1 MKAPLAQAQLQRL
14 VIDYRSG
21 ELVLR
26 CLYKTDN
33 GPNPGTKARGKEV
46 SRLARS
52 GLQDALRALEG
63 AVECAGTSGF
73 TTREDILVATISPD
87 ADKLVKG
94 AR

>member
-33 GPNPGTKARGKEV
+33 GPNPGTKARRREV
-46 SRLARS
+46 EDLARE
-52 GLQDALRALEG
+52 GLRQALRALEG
-63 AVECAGTSGF
+63 DVTMAGTSGF
-73 TTREDILVATISPD
+73 STREDILLAAASPAVD
-87 ADKLVKG
+87 TQAKG
-94 AR
+94 A